1 MTTEIQRICDGK
13 IELAYV
19 VPVGFVPDKT
29 TFLTPDHFR
38 QQLGFIVYGAGT
50 EIPRHKHIP
59 IERNLFGTSEVIL
72 VKSGRCIADIY
83 NIASELVASIEL
95 QAGDTIVLA
104 EGGHGFRVLEDTVL
118 MEVKQGPYSSKVE
131 KERF

>member
-1 MTTEIQRICDGK
+1 MTTNIQRIRDGD
-13 IELAYV
+13 IELAYII
-19 VPVGFVPDKT
+19 PASYAPEKT
-29 TFLTPDHFR
+29 TFVTPDHFR
-38 QQLGFIVYGAGT
+38 QQLGFIVYNAGT
-50 EIPRHKHIP
+50 DIPRHKHLP
-59 IERNLFGTSEVIL
+59 IERNLVGTSEVIF

-83 NIASELVASIEL
+83 NTDCKLVTSVELGT
-95 QAGDTIVLA
+95 GDTIVLS